1 MAASWSPALSFCT
14 GVSRGEQV
22 EQRPSH
28 LSVREGDSA
37 AIVCTYTDPNNYYFF
52 WYKKELGAGLQ
63 LLMSVLS
70 SVDRKEGQGLIVL
83 LNKKDKHFSLN
94 ITAAHLGDSAMYFC
108 AVRHSAPHA
117 PAARAQT

>member
-1 MAASWSPALSFCT
+1 MKTLT
-14 GVSRGEQV
+14 GSLFLFFWLQLNCVSRGEQV

-37 AIVCTYTDPNNYYFF
+37 IIICTYTDPNNYYFY

-83 LNKKDKHFSLN
+83 LNKKDKHLSLN

-108 AVRHSAPHA
+108 A
-117 PAARAQT
+117 